1 MCDAIAD
8 LYAEARH
15 ECSKPA
21 PHWSVLGVLMA
32 PIPQMT
38 HFLGDLP
45 LRLAFILA
53 VLSQTILLEASQS
66 VEDIAPSAYGSDV
79 GSSGCTMGLGRK
91 DLAPVFIS
99 CR

>member
-1 MCDAIAD
+1 MRGAIAD
-8 LYAEARH
+8 LNAEASH
-15 ECSKPA
+15 ECSEPA
-21 PHWSVLGVLMA
+21 AHWSALGVPLA
-32 PIPQMT
+32 PFPQMS

-53 VLSQTILLEASQS
+53 ALSQTIPLEASQS
-66 VEDIAPSAYGSDV
+66 GEDIAPSAYGSDI